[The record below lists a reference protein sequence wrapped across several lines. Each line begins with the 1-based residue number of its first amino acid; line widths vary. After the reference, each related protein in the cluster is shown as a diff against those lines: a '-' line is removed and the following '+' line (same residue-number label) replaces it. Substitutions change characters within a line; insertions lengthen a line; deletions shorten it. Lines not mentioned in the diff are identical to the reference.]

1 MKIKENLKKIVSAV
15 LTASMLIGVSPM
27 ITPITTYAAQSND
40 YVDPADS
47 WLETNNRTNELDA
60 NATVTS
66 GTQWCF
72 VCNKET
78 LSISYRVPEYT
89 RTGETA
95 LNRGV
100 RYSDGTCF
108 DGKSHGNLDDGRP
121 GIDAY
126 YTGSHWTKAI
136 CQICGTLNPS
146 DGVNDYNFNRNV
158 YSLNPCDNNFFLDFD
173 NTTYTP
179 YNSSYH
185 TTLLKAGRYCQFC
198 KGTKAKATS
207 QREYHDF
214 TETIDAQVGNNRFF
228 ISEKC
233 DDCDYETSE
242 YITAKSVISS
252 YYGTVDKKAHTVT
265 VADLSDSGVHT
276 SIRYGTSAGKCNLTS
291 APNYT
296 DAGYYPVYYE
306 ISYRYDS
313 ETMVE
318 NGVSYVWLLADDS
331 DKDNS
336 GGTVIIPPEKHEHDY
351 RYLETVAP
359 SCDNLGYERWQ
370 CDGCGNLD
378 KRNYTKATGH
388 NYKAITIRET
398 TCKQGGLKLNLC
410 DKCGSFYEETT
421 PVGEHKYKTEK
432 VQPTCRMTGYT
443 NHTCEI
449 CGNSYITDMTPI
461 ISHSYERI
469 TKEPTCTDKGYTTST
484 CTMCG
489 LSYVSDYT
497 DPTGHNWDEGHSVT
511 SSTCT
516 ADGVIEYHCTNAGCK
531 EKMIKAESATGH
543 TPGKAAT
550 CTEPQTCE
558 KCGTVLALPKGHSY
572 SKNVVMPTCTAMG
585 YTEYKCDNYD
595 DSYIGDYTDK
605 AEHDYKK
612 TVTAPSCTAMGYTTY
627 TCKNCDD
634 EFISDYTEKKPHN
647 YKAEITKPTCTEF
660 GFTTYTCADCGD
672 TYVAD
677 YTDKTEHNYDKKVIP
692 PTCTEHGY
700 TVYTCPDCGKE
711 YIGDLTDCEKHTY
724 KKTVVPPTCTEMGYT
739 IYTCESCGDSYK
751 ADYVDKAAHD
761 YKKTVTA
768 PTCTALG
775 YTTYECKNC
784 DYKYISDY
792 TDKINHSYIADV
804 TAPTCTASGYT
815 VYTCENCGK
824 TYTADYK
831 DMTGH
836 KPSEWIIDEAATI
849 EQAGEKHI
857 ECLTCGEVL
866 SRTAIPQLIEKDRT
880 DEDGNSKVG
889 DFSILVTNA
898 NGKPIFD
905 SEISIDINDN
915 VTIKLPKGRLLD
927 YEDQTIITAINTD
940 SQQPKSALQI
950 FVYDENNNAVTGKT
964 DENGQLKV
972 PNNKTSTGDNSGT
985 VGKDDEDK
993 KNTFVVKVTDKTNI
1007 IIPNCEV
1014 YIGESNNIV
1023 VDLPDGI
1030 KPTSEYPVIITV
1042 TDQHGQPQQS
1052 VTVITLGD
1060 ADYIE
1065 KGITDMFG
1073 KITLP
1078 TAKDGF
1084 TDDTGKVRIDGM
1096 YVFVN
1101 DENGAIENAFVKLND
1116 DSTISVTLP
1125 DGTSI
1130 DYSNRITV
1138 TVTDKDGNPLKDIS
1152 VTVSDKAEKSLTDK
1166 TDENGKMVIPPLNED
1181 ITDENGV
1188 GKVNGYN
1195 VVVTDEKAPI
1205 ANAFITISVDGR
1217 LSVKLPEANK
1227 IDIENRISVVVT
1239 DSEDKPVKGM
1249 TVAITETAAEGEA
1262 KAAVDVTDENG
1273 KVTVPPTTIDY
1284 TDINGTANVKDYTVI
1299 VEDTKSKIEKAF
1311 VTLNED
1317 GTISVLLPENL
1328 KIEHSNRITVTVLDK
1343 DGNGVKNISVT
1354 VKENI
1359 PETSET
1365 ETENKVEAKI
1375 AVGVTDKDG
1384 KVIVPPASEGIT
1396 DKDGK
1401 TDISET
1407 IPGKDTDGDG
1417 KDDTEETKTEY
1428 NITVEDTQGKIENA
1442 YIEIKDGKITV
1453 TLPDGKTL
1461 TTSNQTTVTVTDKE
1475 NKAVKG
1481 VSVTIKD
1488 KTTEKTA
1495 TTDANGKVTLPVK
1508 SSGGGS
1514 SSGGGGGRGGS
1525 SGGNYISSNVTNI
1538 TVTDKNGKN
1547 VSVSKSTDKDGNM
1560 TLTLPNGADLTGDN
1574 YYTIKVTDGKGNA
1587 KADVSIVL
1595 KDKKNNSANGTTD
1608 KNGMLILPGSKH
1620 KAYIMGYPNGS
1631 FRPDGDMS
1639 RAEAAAIFARLI
1651 ADKKNESVKG
1661 TPSFKDTPN
1670 NEWYSAFVGYLEKYN
1685 IISGYEDGTFR
1696 PDESITRAEFV
1707 TIAVRYYS
1715 LFNEVKSVSNTTK
1728 YNDLSNNY
1736 WAIKNISY
1744 ATSEKWL
1751 NGYSDG
1757 SFRPDIVVTRA
1768 EVVTII
1774 NRATGRNADTEF
1786 INKNL
1791 TVLNRFTDVKNNS
1804 HWAAYDI
1811 FEASNDHT
1819 GITNGSN
1826 EIWSK

>member
-1 MKIKENLKKIVSAV
+1 MKTKHFSMKSVISTLLAVIIVAGT
-15 LTASMLIGVSPM
+15 LPVSVF
-27 ITPITTYAAQSND
+27 AAQSNM
-40 YVDPADS
+40 YVDPADN
-47 WLETNNRTNELDA
+47 WLKTNNRTNELDA
-60 NATVTS
+60 NAVVTS
-66 GTQWCF
+66 GAQYCH
-72 VCNKET
+72 VCKKDT
-78 LSISYRVPEYT
+78 LAISYRVPEYT
-89 RTGETA
+89 KSGETA

-100 RYSDGTCF
+100 WYSDGTCS
-108 DGKSHGNLDDGRP
+108 DDVSKGNLNDGYP
-121 GIDAY
+121 GVDAY

-146 DGVNDYNFNRNV
+146 DMGAYCFNKNV
-158 YSLNPCDNNFFLDFD
+158 YSLNPCDHSFYIDFD
-173 NTTYTP
+173 NTTYSQ
-179 YNSSYH
+179 YDEHQH
-185 TTLLKAGRYCQFC
+185 TTLLKKGEYCQFC
-198 KGTKAKATS
+198 KGTYARATTKKEVHNLS
-207 QREYHDF
+207 STVDGQ
-214 TETIDAQVGNNRFF
+214 IGNNRFYLT
-228 ISEKC
+228 EKC
-233 DDCDYETSE
+233 DDCGYTTSE
-242 YITAKSVISS
+242 YVAAKSVVSS
-252 YYGTVDKKAHTVT
+252 YYGTADGDAHTVS
-265 VADLSDSGVHT
+265 VSDLSDSGVHT
-276 SIRYGTSAGKCNLTS
+276 KIRYGKTASDCYMTS

-296 DAGYYPVYYE
+296 KAGYYPVYYE
-306 ISYRYDS
+306 ISYKYGG

-318 NGVSYVWLLADDS
+318 NGVSYVWLLEDKKDD
-331 DKDNS
+331 NN
-336 GGTVIIPPEKHEHDY
+336 GGTVIVLPEKHEHDY
-351 RYLETVAP
+351 RYLETVAS

-388 NYKAITIRET
+388 NYKAITIREA

-410 DKCGSFYEETT
+410 DKCGSFYEEST
-421 PVGEHKYKTEK
+421 PIGEHKYKTEK
-432 VQPTCRMTGYT
+432 VQSTCRNVGYT
-443 NHTCEI
+443 NHICEI

-489 LSYVSDYT
+489 QTFVSDYT
-497 DPTGHNWDEGHSVT
+497 EPTGHNWDEGHSVT

-516 ADGVIEYHCTNAGCK
+516 ADGVIEYRCK
-531 EKMIKAESATGH
+531 NDNCSEKMIKAESATGH

-558 KCGTVLALPKGHSY
+558 KCGTVLELPKGHSY
-572 SKNVVMPTCTAMG
+572 SENVVAPTCTAMG
-585 YTEYKCDNYD
+585 YTEYKCDNCG
-595 DSYIGDYTDK
+595 DSYVGNYTDK
-605 AEHDYKK
+605 AEHDYKQ
-612 TVTAPSCTAMGYTTY
+612 TVTNPTCTEHGYTTY
-627 TCKNCDD
+627 TCVNCGD
-634 EFISDYTEKKPHN
+634 EFVSDYTEKKPHN
-647 YKAEITKPTCTEF
+647 YKAEITNPTCTEF
-660 GFTTYTCADCGD
+660 GFTTYTCVDCGD

-724 KKTVVPPTCTEMGYT
+724 NKTVVPPTCTEMGYT

-761 YKKTVTA
+761 YTKTVTA

-775 YTTYECKNC
+775 YTVYECKNC

-804 TAPTCTASGYT
+804 TEPTCTASGYT

-836 KPSEWIIDEAATI
+836 KPSDWIIDTPATI

-866 SRTAIPQLIEKDRT
+866 SSASIPQLVEKDRT

-915 VTIKLPKGRLLD
+915 VTIKLPSGRLLD
-927 YEDQTIITAINTD
+927 YADQTIITAMNTD
-940 SQQPKSALQI
+940 SQQPKSELQI
-950 FVYDENNNAVTGKT
+950 FVYDENNNAATGKT

-993 KNTFVVKVTDKTNI
+993 KNTFVVKATDKMNVV
-1007 IIPNCEV
+1007 IPNCEV

-1042 TDQHGQPQQS
+1042 TDQHGQPQQG

-1065 KGITDMFG
+1065 KGVTDMFG

-1116 DSTISVTLP
+1116 DDTVSVTLP

-1130 DYSNRITV
+1130 DYANRITV

-1152 VTVSDKAEKSLTDK
+1152 VTVSDTVENSLTDK
-1166 TDENGKMVIPPLNED
+1166 TDENGK
-1181 ITDENGV
+1181 
-1188 GKVNGYN
+1188 
-1195 VVVTDEKAPI
+1195 A
-1205 ANAFITISVDGR
+1205 
-1217 LSVKLPEANK
+1217 
-1227 IDIENRISVVVT
+1227 
-1239 DSEDKPVKGM
+1239 
-1249 TVAITETAAEGEA
+1249 
-1262 KAAVDVTDENG
+1262 
-1273 KVTVPPTTIDY
+1273 TVPPTNIDV
-1284 TDINGTANVKDYTVI
+1284 TDFNGYGEVDGYIVI
-1299 VEDTKSKIEKAF
+1299 VKNAVGAIEKAHIKHNAEIK
-1311 VTLNED
+1311 NED
-1317 GTISVLLPENL
+1317 GSVKSAE
-1328 KIEHSNRITVTVLDK
+1328 
-1343 DGNGVKNISVT
+1343 NISVELPEGVKFDYASRIIVT
-1354 VKENI
+1354 VSNKADNTAVKDMSVI
-1359 PETSET
+1359 VSEKAIEGT
-1365 ETENKVEAKI
+1365 ETKSLTGI
-1375 AVGVTDKDG
+1375 TDKDG
-1384 KVIVPPASEGIT
+1384 VIILPPASEGVT

-1417 KDDTEETKTEY
+1417 KEDTEESKTEY
-1428 NITVEDTQGKIENA
+1428 NITVEDTKGKIENA
-1442 YIEIKDGKITV
+1442 YIKIKDGKITV
-1453 TLPDGKTL
+1453 TLPDTHTL
-1461 TTSNQTTVTVTDKE
+1461 TTLNQTTVTVLDKV
-1475 NKAVKG
+1475 NKGVAN
-1481 VSVTIKD
+1481 VSVTVTDKN
-1488 KTTEKTA
+1488 KTTA
-1495 TTDANGKVTLPVK
+1495 TKSTDTNGKITVPVK
-1508 SSGGGS
+1508 STGGGS

-1525 SGGNYISSNVTNI
+1525 SGGSYINSNTTNI
-1538 TVTDKNGKN
+1538 TVTDKNGKK
-1547 VSVSKSTDKDGNM
+1547 VSVSKSTDKDGKI
-1560 TLTLPNGADLTGDN
+1560 TLTLPNGANLTGDN
-1574 YYTIKVTDGKGNA
+1574 YYTIKATDNKGNA
-1587 KADVSIVL
+1587 KAEISIVL
-1595 KDKKNNSANGTTD
+1595 KDKKNNTANGTTD
-1608 KNGMLILPGSKH
+1608 KNGMLILPASEH
-1620 KAYIMGYPNGS
+1620 KAYIFGYADGT
-1631 FRPDGDMS
+1631 FRPDNNMS

-1651 ADKKNESVKG
+1651 SEQKG
-1661 TPSFKDTPN
+1661 EKISGKSNFNDVSKS
-1670 NEWYSAFVGYLEKYN
+1670 EWYSDYIGYLSKYG
-1685 IISGYEDGTFR
+1685 IIKGYADNTFR
-1696 PDESITRAEFV
+1696 PNDNVSRAEFV
-1707 TIAVRYYS
+1707 AMTVRFNS
-1715 LFNEVKSVSNTTK
+1715 LFNDVKKGSYTVK
-1728 YNDLSNNY
+1728 YTDVASNY
-1736 WAIKNISY
+1736 WAYSDVAY
-1744 ATSEKWL
+1744 AKHAGWL
-1751 NGYSDG
+1751 NGYADG
-1757 SFRPDIVVTRA
+1757 TFKGDNAITRA
-1768 EVVTII
+1768 EVVTVV
-1774 NRATGRNADTEF
+1774 NKATGRIADEGY

-1791 TVLNRFTDVKNNS
+1791 SLLNKFTDLKNNL
-1804 HWAAYDI
+1804 HWAFYAI
-1811 FEASNDHT
+1811 AEASNTHLANTHDNSET
-1819 GITNGSN
+1819 
-1826 EIWSK
+1826 WVK